1 MPLSDRT
8 LAEMKAGAEKVAENN
23 GTELDP
29 GWLDRI
35 VTIQDRMRVLRFW
48 ENKGIVRMERVTV
61 PREDDA
67 TGPINRVVRRIV
79 WVGPKSFTD
88 EVAELNGCWPS
99 ELLIAEVTLAID
111 AGVHEIDGE
120 THG

>member
-48 ENKGIVRMERVTV
+48 ENKGIIRMERVTV
-61 PREDDA
+61 PLDEG
-67 TGPINRVVRRIV
+67 GPMINKVVRRIV
-79 WVGPKSFTD
+79 WVGPRASPTRWPRPT
-88 EVAELNGCWPS
+88 VAGRAS
-99 ELLIAEVTLAID
+99 Y
-111 AGVHEIDGE
+111 
-120 THG
+120 